1 MRFHT
6 HQVFGAVLGVCVWL
20 AVARSVLEAKKL
32 AHEERE
38 LSADS
43 YDDYAD
49 IETRNASLLFARD
62 TDVPMADD
70 NPPGFGCRTTC
81 GIGTPSTSSKRQ
93 LEDRSL
99 LLERVFEPFPPIPNT
114 QKARDQYMI
123 SHANALTTGQEIIP
137 YVDNADDYA
146 TAVTAALG
154 TTTVTFGMQGICGC
168 TWLAVISSKRV
179 YLGHYWES
187 ISFGKP
193 ATATYRLQFAT
204 QVTNFLTGGFKGQ
217 PSLASVAADFKGDP
231 GLQAYLYTPESET
244 KPGTQEYTDKIAK
257 MVSTVNGIIGIDP
270 VVRAYEAQD
279 SGTPSGKATLKTTGA
294 GKMLFNYDPTG
305 GSRAKPN
312 AWRILWE
319 SQVIAVGQ
327 WKA

>member
-1 MRFHT
+1 
-6 HQVFGAVLGVCVWL
+6 
-20 AVARSVLEAKKL
+20 
-32 AHEERE
+32 
-38 LSADS
+38 
-43 YDDYAD
+43 
-49 IETRNASLLFARD
+49 
-62 TDVPMADD
+62 MADD

-179 YLGHYWES
+179 YLGKFS
-187 ISFGKP
+187 LLI
-193 ATATYRLQFAT
+193 AQLDLLIL
-204 QVTNFLTGGFKGQ
+204 LT
-217 PSLASVAADFKGDP
+217 L
-231 GLQAYLYTPESET
+231 L
-244 KPGTQEYTDKIAK
+244 
-257 MVSTVNGIIGIDP
+257 
-270 VVRAYEAQD
+270 
-279 SGTPSGKATLKTTGA
+279 GTP
-294 GKMLFNYDPTG
+294 
-305 GSRAKPN
+305 
-312 AWRILWE
+312 
-319 SQVIAVGQ
+319 
-327 WKA
+327 